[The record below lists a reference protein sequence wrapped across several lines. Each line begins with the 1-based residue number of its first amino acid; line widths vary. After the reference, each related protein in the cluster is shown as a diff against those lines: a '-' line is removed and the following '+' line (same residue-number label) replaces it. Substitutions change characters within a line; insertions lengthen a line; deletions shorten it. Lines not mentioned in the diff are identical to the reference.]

1 MKKIL
6 AFTIAAVF
14 LVTGV
19 SISGAAQTRRKRH
32 STKTSASM
40 TQVKVCPING
50 EPVNA
55 KTAPSE
61 VVGNYKVYFCCA
73 SHKSE
78 FNQLSAEE
86 KQQKINAALEKQN
99 AGRRK
104 S

>member
-1 MKKIL
+1 MKRIL
-6 AFTIAAVF
+6 AFMIAAIF
-14 LVTGV
+14 LLTGV
-19 SISGAAQTRRKRH
+19 STSGAAQTRRKRH
-32 STKTSASM
+32 STRASASM

-50 EPVNA
+50 EPVNTR
-55 KTAPSE
+55 TAPSE

-86 KQQKINAALEKQN
+86 KQQKITAALEKQN
-99 AGRRK
+99 ASKRK

>member
-6 AFTIAAVF
+6 AFTIAAIFF
-14 LVTGV
+14 LTGV
-19 SISGAAQTRRKRH
+19 SISGVAQTRRKKH
-32 STKTSASM
+32 SARASASM

-73 SHKSE
+73 SHKETFS
-78 FNQLSAEE
+78 QLSAEE
-86 KQQKINAALEKQN
+86 KQQKIAAALEKQN
-99 AGRRK
+99 ASK
-104 S
+104 LKN

>member
-1 MKKIL
+1 MKRIL
-6 AFTIAAVF
+6 AFAIAAIF

-19 SISGAAQTRRKRH
+19 SISGVAQNRRKRH

-50 EPVNA
+50 EPVNR
-55 KTAPSE
+55 KTAASE

-73 SHKSE
+73 SHKAE
-78 FNQLSAEE
+78 FSQLSTEE
-86 KQQKINAALEKQN
+86 QQKKINAALEKQN
-99 AGRRK
+99 ASKRK